1 MRNLKQIL
9 HSQMSGHID
18 SSLVVEQINLL
29 ERISPILGAESSY
42 PERQPS
48 VLSSSVLKALL
59 YCTQHYYG
67 APENLLHS
75 PAAIRKMHSLS
86 ERQVIWV
93 SVRGRATA
101 EAWKDCENLL
111 GKILTQPLPSF
122 SICIVYYWFLR
133 FMFHDSSF
141 LYHVRYIL
149 LN

>member
-1 MRNLKQIL
+1 
-9 HSQMSGHID
+9 MSGHID

-111 GKILTQPLPSF
+111 GNFLTQPYLYSWLFFSTSCSIYPNYLISNQIFVPPSF
-122 SICIVYYWFLR
+122 FSYKVF
-133 FMFHDSSF
+133 SF
-141 LYHVRYIL
+141 F
-149 LN
+149 